1 MSNPG
6 SRRTQAMVRGRQAD
20 TERRRARVEQALRD
34 LQKAGEEVSVTA
46 VARRA
51 RVDRT
56 FLYRHRDLLSEVHI
70 AERAPA
76 ADAVGGAGVSRASL
90 MADLAAANERNAR
103 LAGRIAL
110 LEGRLSQ
117 LMGEQV
123 FAEAGLGAP
132 ESTEK
137 LQQRIVQLEQD
148 NADVRL
154 KLDEALEDLE
164 AARAA
169 NRELTRALNQPG

>member
-1 MSNPG
+1 
-6 SRRTQAMVRGRQAD
+6 
-20 TERRRARVEQALRD
+20 
-34 LQKAGEEVSVTA
+34 
-46 VARRA
+46 
-51 RVDRT
+51 
-56 FLYRHRDLLSEVHI
+56 
-70 AERAPA
+70 
-76 ADAVGGAGVSRASL
+76 

-103 LAGRIAL
+103 LAGRITL

-132 ESTEK
+132 ERTEK

-148 NADVRL
+148 NADVKL
-154 KLDEALEDLE
+154 KLDEGLEDLE